1 MSRRMRTCC
10 RSTVALRARESSS
23 FSAVRVAPG
32 SPPPPPALVGRSRS
46 TKVSFRLPRGAV
58 EGRGAS
64 RTRRK
69 VMYFFRGETERR
81 RRIVVRISAPY
92 IVFAIFL
99 VSSALVCRLVSSHR
113 MLIGH
118 MHPRIPMA
126 GLISHIYL
134 YTAVSIAV
142 FGRQC
147 LINRVRVWDA
157 SKGPRAAFAF
167 HSTSQHAYNLI
178 TTT

>member
-81 RRIVVRISAPY
+81 RIVVRIFPRRISYSPFFSSRLRWSA
-92 IVFAIFL
+92 VW
-99 VSSALVCRLVSSHR
+99 SHR
-113 MLIGH
+113 IACSSVTCIPGFLWLGSY
-118 MHPRIPMA
+118 RIY
-126 GLISHIYL
+126 IYIQL
-134 YTAVSIAV
+134 
-142 FGRQC
+142 FRLQC
-147 LINRVRVWDA
+147 LAGNA
-157 SKGPRAAFAF
+157 
-167 HSTSQHAYNLI
+167 L
-178 TTT
+178 

>member
-1 MSRRMRTCC
+1 MSRRIRTCC

-32 SPPPPPALVGRSRS
+32 SPPPALVGRSRS

-69 VMYFFRGETERR
+69 VMYFFQGGETER

-92 IVFAIFL
+92 IVIAIFL

-126 GLISHIYL
+126 GLISYIYSCMAPGNAL
-134 YTAVSIAV
+134 
-142 FGRQC
+142 
-147 LINRVRVWDA
+147 
-157 SKGPRAAFAF
+157 
-167 HSTSQHAYNLI
+167 
-178 TTT
+178 

>member
-1 MSRRMRTCC
+1 MSRRIRTCC

-32 SPPPPPALVGRSRS
+32 SPPPALVGRSRS

-81 RRIVVRISAPY
+81 RIVVRISAPY
-92 IVFAIFL
+92 I

-118 MHPRIPMA
+118 MHPPIPMA
-126 GLISHIYL
+126 GLISYIYRLQL
-134 YTAVSIAV
+134 Y
-142 FGRQC
+142 GRGQC

>member
-32 SPPPPPALVGRSRS
+32 SPAPPPALVGRSRS

-69 VMYFFRGETERR
+69 VMYFFQGGE
-81 RRIVVRISAPY
+81 
-92 IVFAIFL
+92 
-99 VSSALVCRLVSSHR
+99 
-113 MLIGH
+113 
-118 MHPRIPMA
+118 
-126 GLISHIYL
+126 
-134 YTAVSIAV
+134 
-142 FGRQC
+142 
-147 LINRVRVWDA
+147 D
-157 SKGPRAAFAF
+157 
-167 HSTSQHAYNLI
+167 
-178 TTT
+178 